1 MPLLT
6 TAAAALIGALL
17 FEGLKVPAGALLG
30 AVVGVALLNT
40 VGSLGPASELPD
52 AARFLAY
59 AGLGWLVG
67 QGVTRTTVT
76 ELRERLGLISI
87 VVVVLV
93 LVGLALGWALAHF
106 GAMDP
111 RTAYLAASPGAL
123 SQMSA
128 VAASLDANV
137 TTVMTVHTIRVVA
150 LILLSP
156 LIGRLAAG

>member
-1 MPLLT
+1 MSLLT
-6 TAAAALIGALL
+6 TAAAALVGAVI
-17 FEGLKVPAGALLG
+17 FEWLEVPAGALLG

-52 AARFLAY
+52 AARFFAY

-67 QGVTRTTVT
+67 QGVTRATVA
-76 ELRERLGLISI
+76 ELRESLGLISM
-87 VVVVLV
+87 VVVALV
-93 LVGLALGWALAHF
+93 LVGLALGWVLAHF
-106 GAMDP
+106 GVMDQ

-128 VAASLDANV
+128 VAVSLDANV
-137 TTVMTVHTIRVVA
+137 TTVVTVHTIRVVA

-156 LIGRLAAG
+156 LIGRLATG